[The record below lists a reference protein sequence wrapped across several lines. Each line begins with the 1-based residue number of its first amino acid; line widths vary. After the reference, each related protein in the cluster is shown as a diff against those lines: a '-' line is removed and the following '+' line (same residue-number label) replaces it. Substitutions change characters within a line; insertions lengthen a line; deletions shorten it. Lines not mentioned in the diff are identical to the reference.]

1 MNICNITNKLLDTSN
16 KNKINKLMKNDIQHI
31 LKNPNH
37 YFYNY
42 INYVIISQMFIK
54 NIKIQHSAINKTHNI
69 LNILELLYLYY
80 KQFYKNI
87 LINPS
92 SNLSILESHFSETE
106 LNNYNLFINKLTNKI
121 QYLYNNSNGDNY
133 EMNSSSNESFVY
145 NNNTIHINY
154 KNILLE
160 LLNFLKNKENI
171 LDVLIYDFEIEFSE
185 EIQNN
190 IRIDSTNEKLNKFLI
205 NNEHLKK
212 ININYYK
219 LLILILE
226 KRFKVLEY
234 SYNYQQKKIK
244 KQNSKA
250 AENISKNPKTKNPK
264 TKNIKT
270 KKSEANIIKLS
281 NNIRYN
287 IRRYFE
293 IDTLNKNILKIFFN
307 SIRNTQL
314 LTPEFN
320 LLFNP
325 FTSLINLIEIYNQVS
340 HKITLTFTFD
350 NSNYFIND
358 KPLNMVGDIE
368 KDTEYL
374 KSLPELHQFY
384 GFDTVFEF
392 IARFYN
398 EKMFSSDKK
407 KYKIVKFD
415 GKIEFYLSS
424 ENIDLIELFSVGVN
438 PYIIEIISR
447 YCCFNYI
454 LGSSRVPENFIIF
467 LVDFNKSM
475 MHVKD
480 KKDLIFTSS
489 EINTGVTNMRD
500 IIITRFEEFMKT
512 MIHELFHFHDMDF
525 KSTPKFLTDFVIEK
539 LGIKTNILDR
549 NGDET
554 LNIFEAY
561 VEYNAS
567 IINIFYHLFFNIFL
581 NNNFVENKSISNT
594 LLKNKI
600 FKNIYNFHLVNYKF
614 KQFKKYKPRYFNVLD
629 ILCNDLIKKNIN
641 NEKLLDILCE
651 EITNQI
657 NYTIYKLS
665 NILKISNIFE
675 INNFKSLEQLLFN
688 NNNKLNIKQSTN
700 VISYFLLKLIFYFNI
715 IIISNNICYVDTSK
729 FKICDNSFQIIKK
742 IINGLLNISY
752 YNQSNDN
759 QNNNNSDKD
768 NNCNYIL
775 LNTINYYLN
784 NSDISDFD
792 KKLLDNK
799 NILKDNKNILKDNKK
814 ILKDN
819 KKFKRYIKQIDKKKS
834 IKNKIHISHSN
845 TLKMTCIGI

>member
-1 MNICNITNKLLDTSN
+1 MNICNETIKLLDKSN
-16 KNKINKLMKNDIQHI
+16 NNSINNLIKNDIQEL

-54 NIKIQHSAINKTHNI
+54 NIKIQHNPINKTHNI

-87 LINPS
+87 LIKPS
-92 SNLSILESHFSETE
+92 NKLSILESYFTHGE
-106 LNNYNLFINKLTNKI
+106 LINYNLFINKLTYKI
-121 QYLYNNSNGDNY
+121 QKLYDNSNDDNY
-133 EMNSSSNESFVY
+133 EINSSSNESFVY
-145 NNNTIHINY
+145 YNNTIHINY
-154 KNILLE
+154 KNIILE
-160 LLNFLKNKENI
+160 LLNFFKNKENI
-171 LDVLIYDFEIEFSE
+171 LDVLIYDFEIE
-185 EIQNN
+185 IQDDILNN
-190 IRIDSTNEKLNKFLI
+190 IKTESTNEQLNKFII

-226 KRFKVLEY
+226 KRFNVLNQ
-234 SYNYQQKKIK
+234 SYKYQQNKIK
-244 KQNSKA
+244 KLNSKNTSKKSKIT
-250 AENISKNPKTKNPK
+250 ESKNKKNK
-264 TKNIKT
+264 Q
-270 KKSEANIIKLS
+270 NIIKLS
-281 NNIRYN
+281 NTNRYN
-287 IRRYFE
+287 LRRYFE

-307 SIRNTQL
+307 SINNTQL

-368 KDTEYL
+368 KDIEYL
-374 KSLPELHQFY
+374 KSLPELQY
-384 GFDTVFEF
+384 LNVFESVF
-392 IARFYN
+392 EYMSWFYN
-398 EKMFSSDKK
+398 ENICLSNRNNN
-407 KYKIVKFD
+407 KILKFD
-415 GKIEFYLSS
+415 GKLEFYLSS
-424 ENIDLIELFSVGVN
+424 ENNDLMDLFSVGVN
-438 PYIIEIISR
+438 QYIMEIISR

-454 LGSSRVPENFIIF
+454 LGSSRVPDNFIIF

-525 KSTPKFLTDFVIEK
+525 KSTPKFLTDFVIDN

-567 IINIFYHLFFNIFL
+567 IINIFYHLFFNIYF
-581 NNNFVENKSISNT
+581 NDFDKNKSISNI
-594 LLKNKI
+594 LLSNNI
-600 FKNIYNFHLVNYKF
+600 FKASYNVHLINYKF
-614 KQFKKYKPRYFNVLD
+614 LKIRKKKLRFFYRLNLLLYNLR
-629 ILCNDLIKKNIN
+629 NKNIN
-641 NEKLLDILCE
+641 NEKLLEILSNE
-651 EITNQI
+651 LTNQI
-657 NYTIYKLS
+657 NYTIYKLT
-665 NILKISNIFE
+665 NILRISNIFYL
-675 INNFKSLEQLLFN
+675 NNFESLKQLLTN
-688 NNNKLNIKQSTN
+688 NKNKLNISQSTN

-715 IIISNNICYVDTSK
+715 LFISGNKICDLKTSK
-729 FKICDNSFQIIKK
+729 FKISEKSFRIIKNIINSFIIISQNNKTYKHKTYILINTIKYYLKNFNITDLDKK
-742 IINGLLNISY
+742 ILD
-752 YNQSNDN
+752 Q
-759 QNNNNSDKD
+759 
-768 NNCNYIL
+768 
-775 LNTINYYLN
+775 
-784 NSDISDFD
+784 
-792 KKLLDNK
+792 KKLK
-799 NILKDNKNILKDNKK
+799 NILNTTLSQKINRKINKK
-814 ILKDN
+814 I
-819 KKFKRYIKQIDKKKS
+819 KKNHANY
-834 IKNKIHISHSN
+834 SN

>member
-16 KNKINKLMKNDIQHI
+16 KNKINKLVKNDIQEL
-31 LKNPNH
+31 LKNPHH

-54 NIKIQHSAINKTHNI
+54 NIKIHHNPINTTHNI

-80 KQFYKNI
+80 KEFYKNI
-87 LINPS
+87 LIKQ
-92 SNLSILESHFSETE
+92 SNKLSILESHFTHEE
-106 LNNYNLFINKLTNKI
+106 LTNYNLFINKFTDKI
-121 QYLYNNSNGDNY
+121 QQLFSDNNEIN
-133 EMNSSSNESFVY
+133 SSNESFVY

-154 KNILLE
+154 KNIVLE
-160 LLNFLKNKENI
+160 LLNFFKNKENI
-171 LDVLIYDFEIEFSE
+171 LDVLIYDFEIE
-185 EIQNN
+185 IPDDILNN
-190 IRIDSTNEKLNKFLI
+190 IKLDSTNEQLNKFII

-219 LLILILE
+219 LIILILE
-226 KRFKVLEY
+226 KRFNVLEQ
-234 SYNYQQKKIK
+234 SYNYQQKEINKHNSKTTI
-244 KQNSKA
+244 NSKA
-250 AENISKNPKTKNPK
+250 TKATNSSKTTKSKDNV
-264 TKNIKT
+264 
-270 KKSEANIIKLS
+270 IKLS
-281 NNIRYN
+281 NTIRYN
-287 IRRYFE
+287 IRRFFE

-307 SIRNTQL
+307 SIDNAQL

-350 NSNYFIND
+350 NSNYCIND

-374 KSLPELHQFY
+374 KSLPELQQFC
-384 GFDTVFEF
+384 GVDSVFEF
-392 IARFYN
+392 MAHFYN
-398 EKMFSSDKK
+398 EKTLLSDKENN
-407 KYKIVKFD
+407 KILNFD
-415 GKIEFYLSS
+415 GKLEFYLSS
-424 ENIDLIELFSVGVN
+424 ENKDLIDLFNVGVN
-438 PYIIEIISR
+438 PYIMEIISR

-454 LGSSRVPENFIIF
+454 LGSSRVPDNFIIF
-467 LVDFNKSM
+467 LIDFNKSM

-525 KSTPKFLTDFVIEK
+525 KSTPKFLTDFLIDK

-549 NGDET
+549 NGDEI

-567 IINIFYHLFFNIFL
+567 LINIFYHIFFNIYL
-581 NNNFVENKSISNT
+581 NNNFVKNKSISNI

-600 FKNIYNFHLVNYKF
+600 FKNIYNSHLVNYKF
-614 KQFKKYKPRYFNVLD
+614 KQFKKYKPHYFNVLD
-629 ILCNDLIKKNIN
+629 ILCNNLINKNIN
-641 NEKLLDILCE
+641 NEKLLDILCK
-651 EITNQI
+651 EINNQI
-657 NYTIYKLS
+657 NYTVYKLS
-665 NILKISNIFE
+665 NILKLSNIFE

-688 NNNKLNIKQSTN
+688 KNKLNIKQSTN

-715 IIISNNICYVDTSK
+715 ISISNNICYVDTSK
-729 FKICDNSFQIIKK
+729 FKICDNSFQIIKNIISSFIVISQKNK
-742 IINGLLNISY
+742 IQIHK
-752 YNQSNDN
+752 YNTNY
-759 QNNNNSDKD
+759 
-768 NNCNYIL
+768 YIL
-775 LNTINYYLN
+775 IKTINYYLEN
-784 NSDISDFD
+784 FEISD
-792 KKLLDNK
+792 LD
-799 NILKDNKNILKDNKK
+799 KK
-814 ILKDN
+814 IL
-819 KKFKRYIKQIDKKKS
+819 DKKKLKD
-834 IKNKIHISHSN
+834 ILNTTLFQKKTKKLKNKYANYSN